1 MNLNRTIS
9 SVGTGLAI
17 FWGGI
22 AWLPTRG
29 FVGAYW
35 STHLS
40 RLLPLKQGSSYWEGA
55 RHTHY
60 TWLIKG
66 MCQFSVP
73 VTFWGSFQGYSPGV
87 RLEPP
92 AGCAAPRWVQQ
103 KRLGFTAC
111 DHRVCWDLEF

>member
-1 MNLNRTIS
+1 MNLL
-9 SVGTGLAI
+9 GGL
-17 FWGGI
+17 
-22 AWLPTRG
+22 RG
-29 FVGAYW
+29 FQPAVLSEHIGQPIFPP
-35 STHLS
+35 S

-60 TWLIKG
+60 TWLTKG

-92 AGCAAPRWVQQ
+92 AGCATPRWVN
-103 KRLGFTAC
+103 RS
-111 DHRVCWDLEF
+111 DLDLQPVITECAGI